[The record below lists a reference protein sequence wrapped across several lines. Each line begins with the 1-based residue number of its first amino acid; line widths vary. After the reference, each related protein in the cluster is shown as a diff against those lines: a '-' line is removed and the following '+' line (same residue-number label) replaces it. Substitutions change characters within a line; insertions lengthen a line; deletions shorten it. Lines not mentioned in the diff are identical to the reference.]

1 VRSVSAMDM
10 TVLTVLSRML
20 SKRAARRRILFPYL
34 SHCKETC
41 EYANSGTM
49 DDGLRVVML
58 DAMRG
63 VMNIAYTIMFCVF
76 FPSKLVSLPH
86 ISFAFCHNWTCDDTN
101 VSLDSLIL
109 TFLLYNFSCLM

>member
-1 VRSVSAMDM
+1 MRSVSVMDT

-49 DDGLRVVML
+49 DDGLLSRVVML
-58 DAMRG
+58 DAMKG
-63 VMNIAYTIMFCVF
+63 VMNIAYTIMFCF
-76 FPSKLVSLPH
+76 FSHPQIGFSSSYLFCVLP
-86 ISFAFCHNWTCDDTN
+86 
-101 VSLDSLIL
+101 
-109 TFLLYNFSCLM
+109 

>member
-1 VRSVSAMDM
+1 
-10 TVLTVLSRML
+10 ML

-58 DAMRG
+58 DAMKG

-76 FPSKLVSLPH
+76 FPSTNWFFFLISLLRSAITGH
-86 ISFAFCHNWTCDDTN
+86 VMIQMCLWTP
-101 VSLDSLIL
+101 
-109 TFLLYNFSCLM
+109 